1 MDKTLIGVG
10 VAVVALVVS
19 GVSYFR
25 PPTIIER
32 EVIKEVVQEELGSV
46 TETELNGPL
55 VLLTARMNTGT
66 TTPCALDVRK
76 YASSTIISLGA
87 SIQGV
92 PTTTGNYWAWYKSV
106 TPSASTTQ
114 LARKAVTATGTS
126 VFATTTLATDTAV
139 IGSGDNYL
147 VLDFNGGS
155 SPYLGMGGQTGNCAA
170 VLLSPSTN

>member
-1 MDKTLIGVG
+1 M
-10 VAVVALVVS
+10 VALVVS
-19 GVSYFR
+19 GVAYFR
-25 PPTIIER
+25 PPTLLER
-32 EVIKEVVQEELGSV
+32 ETVKEVVQELGAVVS
-46 TETELNGPL
+46 TELDGPIIQ
-55 VLLTARMNTGT
+55 LTQRMSTGT
-66 TTPCALDVRK
+66 TTPCIFDVRG
-76 YASSTIISLGA
+76 YSSSTIISLGA

-106 TPSASTTQ
+106 GQAGSTTQ
-114 LARKAVTATGTS
+114 VARRAVTATGTS

-155 SPYLGMGGQTGNCAA
+155 TPYFGMGGLTGDCTA